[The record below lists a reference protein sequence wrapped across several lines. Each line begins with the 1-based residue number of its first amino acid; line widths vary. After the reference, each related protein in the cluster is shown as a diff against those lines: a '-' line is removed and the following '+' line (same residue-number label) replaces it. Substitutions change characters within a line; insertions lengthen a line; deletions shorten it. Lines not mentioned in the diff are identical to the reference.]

1 MGFAPKGDTMRSLFS
16 IIVLGFALVATS
28 ARAAVTV
35 SESLSSA
42 CAGGCVDTWQVDCS
56 SGKTGRIEARVRDL
70 IDGSVTFFAVT
81 TMGFTGSKLLGKSDR
96 EVVSVPE
103 STFSIPAF
111 LSQPP
116 NADGSMRG
124 LVMISLT
131 QSLSAAS
138 GKAYVVEFLCR
149 DAFGALEVGEPNV
162 KLLKDL

>member
-1 MGFAPKGDTMRSLFS
+1 MNSLFPV
-16 IIVLGFALVATS
+16 IALGLTLVATS
-28 ARAAVTV
+28 VDAAVTV
-35 SESLSSA
+35 SESLSTA
-42 CAGGCVDTWQVDCS
+42 CNAGCVDTWQVECS

-70 IDGSVTFFAVT
+70 IDGRVNFFAVT

-103 STFSIPAF
+103 SGTFSIPAF

-116 NADGSMRG
+116 GVDGSMKG

-131 QSLSAAS
+131 RSVS
-138 GKAYVVEFLCR
+138 GSGGYVAELLCR
-149 DAFGALEVGEPNV
+149 DAFGAFEVGEPRV